1 MAEKNTEIPTDK
13 EFHEHM
19 QRCIEEFHG
28 DSEKLSNAV
37 GMMYVGRIYGWEH
50 QRVVS
55 PRSTWKLATKTF
67 GDPKELLPKRT
78 PLAEKKSNAIKVIDK
93 LSQAGKL
100 LYGYIDV
107 VQGKFTIP
115 REDRKAIL
123 K

>member
-1 MAEKNTEIPTDK
+1 MIDRNGEIPTDK

-19 QRCIEEFHG
+19 SHCIRDFHG
-28 DSEKLSNAV
+28 DSEKLNNAI
-37 GMMYVGRIYGWEH
+37 GMMYGGRIYGWEH

-67 GDPKELLPKRT
+67 GDPKELLPRRT
-78 PLAEKKSNAIKVIDK
+78 ELAEKKSNALKLIDK

-100 LYGYIDV
+100 LYGYLDV

-115 REDRKAIL
+115 REDRKALL